1 MSRDAAWSR
10 KPHRR
15 FNPLLREW
23 LLVSPQRTARPW
35 QGETRT
41 LRRDERPAYDPT
53 CYLCPGNERAGG
65 RRNPDY
71 DGTFV
76 FENDF
81 AALEPDTDPGTLDDG
96 GFLIARS
103 ERGRA
108 RVVCFSPR
116 HDLSIAQMQTPDIRR
131 VIDAWAGEFVTLGA
145 DPAIN
150 AVTIFENRGEA
161 MGASNPHP
169 HAQIWANQSI
179 PNIPAREEASLL
191 AFAGRHGTCLLCA
204 YVARELEL
212 VERVVLANEHS
223 VVLVPFW
230 AVWPFE
236 VLLVPRRHTGSLDAL
251 VPGEREAVADAMRR
265 LCVAYDRVFD
275 VPFPYSMGFHQ
286 RPTDGAPHEE
296 WHAHA
301 HYFPP
306 LLRSATVRKYMVGYE
321 LLAMPQRDITAES
334 AAKRLRALVLA

>member
-1 MSRDAAWSR
+1 MSENGDWLR

-35 QGETRT
+35 QGETGAVT
-41 LRRDERPAYDPT
+41 RDERPAYDPT

-65 RRNPDY
+65 RRNPQY

-81 AALEPDTDPGTLDDG
+81 AALVPGGECGALDDG
-96 GFLIARS
+96 ELLVAQS

-116 HDLSIAQMQTPDIRR
+116 HDLSIADMQTPQIRR
-131 VIDAWAGEFVTLGA
+131 VIDTWADEFVSLGD
-145 DPAIN
+145 DPSID
-150 AVTIFENRGEA
+150 AVTIFENRGAA

-169 HAQIWANQSI
+169 HAQIWANERV
-179 PNIPAREEASLL
+179 PNLPAREGESLI
-191 AFAGRHGTCLLCA
+191 AFARRHGTCMLCA

-212 VERVVLANEHS
+212 GERLVLASEHA
-223 VVLVPFW
+223 VVVVPFW

-236 VLLVPRRHTGSLDAL
+236 VLLAPRRHAGSLDAL
-251 VPGEREAVADAMRR
+251 AAHERDAVADAMRR

-296 WHAHA
+296 WHVHA

-334 AAKRLRALVLA
+334 AAQRLRELVAS